1 MLTRAPSLL
10 AGPYTP
16 PHLRRGDRTTCF
28 YRDADVVVTSW
39 TSAPIPWPRC
49 CRPGT
54 HGGGSGLLVTEE
66 LARAVRSESAAAVGY
81 WWGVS
86 EGVVWRWRKALGVG
100 QMDSP
105 GTRQARQAAAVRGG
119 RTVRD
124 QAIRRRRALGLRVPV
139 GELTSNIAPP
149 WSAEEDELVRTL
161 APQEAA
167 CRTGRPVRAVYGRRQ
182 QLRQQ
187 GKGSTAGGQDRLG
200 RHPPPARHR
209 WSEDGWK
216 PEEVALL
223 GTMPDEELAR
233 QLGRSVGAVGLKR
246 RREGIPNAKDVPR
259 PWTAAEDEAVRT
271 LAPVEAAMRT
281 GRTLTAVYSRRFVLA
296 KQDGQRG

>member
-1 MLTRAPSLL
+1 MARPTTPPRLL

-16 PHLRRGDRTTCF
+16 PSLRRGDRTTCLF
-28 YRDADVVVTSW
+28 RDGDVVITGWSD
-39 TSAPIPWPRC
+39 APIPWPRC
-49 CRPGT
+49 RLYGT
-54 HGGGSGLLVTEE
+54 HGGGSGILLDEE
-66 LARAVRSESAAAVGY
+66 LARAVRTESAAAVCH
-81 WWGVS
+81 WWGVTP
-86 EGVVWRWRKALGVG
+86 GVVWRWRKALGVG
-100 QMDSP
+100 LLDSP

-124 QAIRRRRALGLRVPV
+124 QALQRRRALGLPVPLV
-139 GELTSNIAPP
+139 ESAPEVAPP
-149 WSAEEDELVRTL
+149 WSAAEDDFVRTL

-246 RREGIPNAKDVPR
+246 RREGIPNPR
-259 PWTAAEDEAVRT
+259 DRRRRY
-271 LAPVEAAMRT
+271 PVC
-281 GRTLTAVYSRRFVLA
+281 
-296 KQDGQRG
+296 